1 MIHDLDFVCPDD
13 IDIALPVAPA
23 GLFNIHLE
31 GGISTRLYLSMLKYR
46 WKMTENQRNDEALEK
61 LKDIALKII
70 REDRAHSD
78 LTSDYFDTHL
88 NHFTVLKAL
97 VSTVYQAM
105 GELANQPGLTLPQI
119 MVSREKVVGTDEQE
133 IMKDIAFVMAHT
145 ANTYKEIM
153 DMPYVTFACLLKN
166 LVLSEALKDPEY
178 REAYEKYQ
186 QREVLKKRREAIKNG
201 KIVKQKLDI
210 EGLKRFA
217 ASL

>member
-1 MIHDLDFVCPDD
+1 MILDLDFVCPDD

-23 GLFNIHLE
+23 GLFYVHLE

-46 WKMTENQRNDEALEK
+46 QQMTENQRNDEALEQ
-61 LKDIALKII
+61 LKDMALKII
-70 REDRAHSD
+70 REDRTHRD
-78 LTSDYFDTHL
+78 MTSDYFDVHL
-88 NHFTVLKAL
+88 NHFPVLKAL

-105 GELANQPGLTLPQI
+105 GELVNQPGLTLPQI
-119 MVSREKVVGTDEQE
+119 MDNGGEAENADGQE

-145 ANTYKEIM
+145 ANTYKDIM

-166 LVLSEALKDPEY
+166 LVLSEAMKDPEY
-178 REAYEKYQ
+178 RDAYQKYQ
-186 QREVLKKRREAIKNG
+186 RWEALKNG
-201 KIVKQKLDI
+201 KKKKQKMDY

>member
-23 GLFNIHLE
+23 GLFFVHLK

-46 WKMTENQRNDEALEK
+46 QQMTDNQTNSDALDQ

-70 REDRAHSD
+70 REDQAHKD
-78 LTSDYFDTHL
+78 MTSDYFDVHL
-88 NHFTVLKAL
+88 NHFPVLKAL
-97 VSTVYQAM
+97 VSTVYRAM

-119 MVSREKVVGTDEQE
+119 IDNGGEAESADGQE

-145 ANTYKEIM
+145 ANTYQDIM

-166 LVLSEALKDPEY
+166 LVLNEALKDPEY
-178 REAYEKYQ
+178 RDAYEKYQ
-186 QREVLKKRREAIKNG
+186 RKEALKSGTRK
-201 KIVKQKLDI
+201 KQKMDYK
-210 EGLKRFA
+210 GLKRFA

>member
-23 GLFNIHLE
+23 GLFFVHLK

-46 WKMTENQRNDEALEK
+46 QQMTDNQTNSDALDQ

-70 REDRAHSD
+70 REDQAHKD
-78 LTSDYFDTHL
+78 MTSDYFDVHL
-88 NHFTVLKAL
+88 NHFPVLKAL
-97 VSTVYQAM
+97 VSTVYRAM

-119 MVSREKVVGTDEQE
+119 IDNGGEAESADGQE
-133 IMKDIAFVMAHT
+133 IMKDIAFVMTHT
-145 ANTYKEIM
+145 ANTYQDIM

-166 LVLSEALKDPEY
+166 LVLNEALKDPEY
-178 REAYEKYQ
+178 RDAYEKYQ
-186 QREVLKKRREAIKNG
+186 RKEVLKSGTRK
-201 KIVKQKLDI
+201 KQKMDYK
-210 EGLKRFA
+210 GLKRFA

>member
-23 GLFNIHLE
+23 GLFYVHLE

-46 WKMTENQRNDEALEK
+46 QQMTANQHNDEALEQ

-70 REDRAHSD
+70 REDRAHRD
-78 LTSDYFDTHL
+78 LTSDYFDVHL
-88 NHFTVLKAL
+88 NHFPVLKAL
-97 VSTVYQAM
+97 VSAVYQAM
-105 GELANQPGLTLPQI
+105 GELVNQPGLSLPQI
-119 MVSREKVVGTDEQE
+119 MDNGGEIENADGQE
-133 IMKDIAFVMAHT
+133 IMKDIAFVMTHT
-145 ANTYKEIM
+145 ANTYQDIM

-166 LVLSEALKDPEY
+166 LVLSDALKDPDY
-178 REAYEKYQ
+178 RDAYEKYQ
-186 QREVLKKRREAIKNG
+186 RRESLKNG
-201 KIVKQKLDI
+201 KQKKQKMDY

>member
-1 MIHDLDFVCPDD
+1 MIYDLDFVCPDD

-23 GLFNIHLE
+23 GLFFVHLE

-46 WKMTENQRNDEALEK
+46 QQMTANQHNDEALEQ
-61 LKDIALKII
+61 LKDMALKII
-70 REDRAHSD
+70 REDRTHRD
-78 LTSDYFDTHL
+78 MTSDYFDVHL
-88 NHFTVLKAL
+88 NHFPVLKAL

-105 GELANQPGLTLPQI
+105 GELVNQPGLTLPQI
-119 MVSREKVVGTDEQE
+119 MGSEGETEGADGQE

-145 ANTYKEIM
+145 ANTYRDIM
-153 DMPYVTFACLLKN
+153 EMPYVTFACLLKN

-178 REAYEKYQ
+178 RDAYEKYQ
-186 QREVLKKRREAIKNG
+186 RREALKTG
-201 KIVKQKLDI
+201 KIKKQKMDY

>member
-13 IDIALPVAPA
+13 IDIALPIAPA
-23 GLFNIHLE
+23 GLFYVRLE

-46 WKMTENQRNDEALEK
+46 QQITDNQRNDEALEQ
-61 LKDIALKII
+61 LKDMALKII
-70 REDRAHSD
+70 REDRAHRD
-78 LTSDYFDTHL
+78 MTSDYFDVHL
-88 NHFTVLKAL
+88 NHFPVLKAL

-119 MVSREKVVGTDEQE
+119 MGNRGEAESADAQE
-133 IMKDIAFVMAHT
+133 VMKDIAFVMAHT
-145 ANTYKEIM
+145 ANTYRDIM

-178 REAYEKYQ
+178 RDAYEKYQ
-186 QREVLKKRREAIKNG
+186 RREALKNG
-201 KIVKQKLDI
+201 KIKKQKMDI

>member
-23 GLFNIHLE
+23 GLFFVHLK

-46 WKMTENQRNDEALEK
+46 QQMTDNQTNSDALDQ

-70 REDRAHSD
+70 REDQAHKD
-78 LTSDYFDTHL
+78 MTSDYFDVHL
-88 NHFTVLKAL
+88 NHFPVLKAL
-97 VSTVYQAM
+97 VSTVYRAM

-119 MVSREKVVGTDEQE
+119 IDNGGEAESADGQE
-133 IMKDIAFVMAHT
+133 IMKDIAFVMTHT
-145 ANTYKEIM
+145 ANTYQDIM

-166 LVLSEALKDPEY
+166 LVLNEALKDPEY
-178 REAYEKYQ
+178 RDAYEKYQ
-186 QREVLKKRREAIKNG
+186 RKEALKSGTRK
-201 KIVKQKLDI
+201 KQKMDYK
-210 EGLKRFA
+210 GLKRFA

>member
-23 GLFNIHLE
+23 GLFFVHLE

-46 WKMTENQRNDEALEK
+46 QQMTDNQHNDEALGQ

-70 REDRAHSD
+70 REDRAHRD
-78 LTSDYFDTHL
+78 MTSDYFDVHL
-88 NHFTVLKAL
+88 NHFPVLKAL
-97 VSTVYQAM
+97 VSTVYQSIS
-105 GELANQPGLTLPQI
+105 ELVNHPGLTLPQI
-119 MVSREKVVGTDEQE
+119 MGNRGEAESADGQE
-133 IMKDIAFVMAHT
+133 VMKDIVFVMART
-145 ANTYKEIM
+145 ANTYKDIM

-178 REAYEKYQ
+178 RDAYVKYQ
-186 QREVLKKRREAIKNG
+186 RREALSNG
-201 KIVKQKLDI
+201 KIKKQKMDY

-217 ASL
+217 ANL